1 VFELD
6 RVSDPTVFVLYGATG
21 DLARRM
27 VLPALFR
34 LAQAG
39 LLPHDWRL
47 IGNGRG
53 DLSHEDFRARVHDA
67 LTEFGPQ
74 PQEGPW
80 EEFCSRL
87 RFAGGGFS
95 TDDPG
100 SLLEVLAD
108 AERELG
114 GSPQRVHYF
123 AVPPA
128 AFGTL
133 TRGLGR
139 HGLAARSRVVFE
151 KPFGTS
157 MDSFHALD
165 RAVHQVLDES
175 QVFRIDHFLGKEAA
189 QDLYAVRFGNGLFS
203 GVWDRSH
210 VAAVQVDVP
219 EVLDVAD
226 RAAFYDSTGAVLD
239 MLVTHLFQVA
249 AEVAM
254 EPPASFGADDL
265 AAAREAVIGAFR
277 TLEPDDVVLGQF
289 EGYRDIDGVPDDSR
303 TETFVAARLWVDTER
318 WRGVPFLLRTGK
330 QLAASR
336 QQVSLLFRQPDAVVH
351 ELPAMGNVLT
361 FDLAGEGEL
370 DLSLVVKVPG
380 PELALGT
387 AHTALPLRTVLGG
400 HPLPPYARLIHDVL
414 LGDRTLFTRPDGLE
428 HVWQVAGPLL
438 ADKPEPVSYPKGSW
452 GPAEADRLAEPP
464 GWLLGSSASDG
475 PDRHGQAV

>member
-1 VFELD
+1 VSELD
-6 RVSDPTVFVLYGATG
+6 RVSDSTVFVLYGATG

-34 LAQAG
+34 LAQEE

-53 DLSHEDFRARVHDA
+53 DVSHDDFRAHVHDA

-74 PQEGPW
+74 PDEGPW
-80 EEFCSRL
+80 EQFCSRL

-95 TDDPG
+95 ADDPG
-100 SLLEVLAD
+100 SLPGAFSD
-108 AERELG
+108 AEHELG
-114 GSPQRVHYF
+114 GRPQRVHYF

-128 AFGTL
+128 AFEPL
-133 TRGLGR
+133 TRGIGR
-139 HGLAARSRVVFE
+139 HGLASRSRVVFE

-157 MDSFHALD
+157 LGSFQALD

-175 QVFRIDHFLGKEAA
+175 QVFRIDHFLAKEAT

-249 AEVAM
+249 AELAM
-254 EPPASFGADDL
+254 EPPASFGAEDL

-277 TLEPDDVVLGQF
+277 PLEPDDVVLGQF
-289 EGYRDIDGVPDDSR
+289 EGYRDIDGVADDSR

-336 QQVSLLFRQPDAVVH
+336 QWVSLVFRQPDAPVH
-351 ELPAMGNVLT
+351 ELPAVGNVLT
-361 FDLAGEGEL
+361 FDLAGDGEL
-370 DLSLVVKVPG
+370 DLSLVVKEPG
-380 PELALGT
+380 PDLTLST

-400 HPLPPYARLIHDVL
+400 HPLPPYVRLIHDVL
-414 LGDRTLFTRPDGLE
+414 LGDRSLFTRPDGLE
-428 HVWQVAGPLL
+428 HVWQVARALL
-438 ADKPEPVSYPKGSW
+438 ADKPEPVTYPRGSW
-452 GPAEADRLAEPP
+452 GPSDADRLAEPI
-464 GWLLGSSASDG
+464 GWLLGS
-475 PDRHGQAV
+475 

>member
-1 VFELD
+1 MSDLD
-6 RVSDPTVFVLYGATG
+6 RVSDSTVFVLYGATG

-27 VLPALFR
+27 VLPAFFR
-34 LAQAG
+34 LAQAE

-53 DLSHEDFRARVHDA
+53 EVSHEDFRARVHDA

-74 PQEGPW
+74 PGEGPW

-95 TDDPG
+95 TDNPG
-100 SLLEVLAD
+100 SLLDVVCE

-114 GSPQRVHYF
+114 GCPQRVHYF
-123 AVPPA
+123 AVPPT
-128 AFGTL
+128 AFEPL

-157 MDSFHALD
+157 MDSFQALD

-175 QVFRIDHFLGKEAA
+175 QVFRIDHFLGKEAT
-189 QDLYAVRFGNGLFS
+189 QDLYAGRFGNGLFS
-203 GVWDRSH
+203 GVWDRAH
-210 VAAVQVDVP
+210 VAAVQIDVP

-254 EPPASFGADDL
+254 EPPASFSADDL

-277 TLEPDDVVLGQF
+277 PLEPKEVVLGQF
-289 EGYRDIDGVPDDSR
+289 EGYRDIDGVANDSR

-330 QLAASR
+330 QLAASH
-336 QQVSLLFRQPDAVVH
+336 QQVSLVFRQPDTPVH
-351 ELPAMGNVLT
+351 ELPALGNVLT
-361 FDLAGEGEL
+361 FDLAGDGEL
-370 DLSLVVKVPG
+370 DLSLIVKKPG
-380 PELALGT
+380 PTLALSR
-387 AHTALPLRTVLGG
+387 AHTVLPLRTVLGG
-400 HPLPPYARLIHDVL
+400 HPLPPYPRLIHDVL
-414 LGDRTLFTRPDGLE
+414 LGDRSLFTRPDGLE
-428 HVWQVAGPLL
+428 HVWQVTDTLL
-438 ADKPEPVSYPKGSW
+438 AGKPEPVIYPKGSW
-452 GPAEADRLAEPP
+452 GPAHADALAEPI
-464 GWLLGSSASDG
+464 GWLLGS
-475 PDRHGQAV
+475 